1 MGAKRYTDAEK
12 RAALTALILG
22 GGNSIQVGEALGIVP
37 GTLRKWRVDMAD
49 IYEQLRTDL
58 APQVAERIASDAEEF
73 ARELMNVE
81 RALAQKVADTIDD
94 LKPSEAAGALRNI
107 STSKALQLDK
117 VASPLRGRP
126 THIVQAQDAGQ
137 ALLEMGRRLGFSI
150 ESTATEIPPDELGPG
165 EAKN

>member
-12 RAALTALILG
+12 RAALTALILD
-22 GGNSIQVGEALGIVP
+22 GGNTERTGP
-37 GTLRKWRVDMAD
+37 TLRIPAATLRTWRTEDPEL
-49 IYEQLRTDL
+49 YEQMRTDL
-58 APQVAERIASDAEEF
+58 APQVAERIASDAEAF
-73 ARELMNVE
+73 ARELMGVE
-81 RALAQKVADTIDD
+81 RALAQKVADSIDD

-137 ALLEMGRRLGFSI
+137 ALLEMGRRLGFTI
-150 ESTATEIPPDELGPG
+150 ESTAEEIKPPEL
-165 EAKN
+165 EA